1 MWITAGRKQFLRF
14 MVKDFRVCSL
24 KFDLQGIR
32 SKENFVH
39 PSIKQQRQVKALV
52 WNPYLGK
59 MRWIQPRN
67 SFHMLYNY
75 AIGYDKNRKVSN
87 VNPNWSTYYS
97 QRGVSL
103 KGYIYFLAGEKI
115 RIRGNNI
122 EDILSFEL
130 TTERF
135 GKRLPL
141 PFKSHEIWVTK
152 NKIDPCEVSWSKF
165 LRTTFRCMDGNQ
177 AGSFFIDEEKKI
189 VVVVDLESYKGGIVR
204 NQKTNVIGQDGYFK
218 SVNMGKPN

>member
-1 MWITAGRKQFLRF
+1 MTAMSDLTEDMTKEIFFRVPLTSLSAVRSTCKNWNSISKSQQFLRF

-39 PSIKQQRQVKALV
+39 PSIKQVSVFDPVAISQIFQCEGLLLCVTKDKSRLLV

-67 SFHMLYNY
+67 SFHMLYKY
-75 AIGYDKNRKVSN
+75 AIGYDKN
-87 VNPNWSTYYS
+87 
-97 QRGVSL
+97 Q
-103 KGYIYFLAGEKI
+103 
-115 RIRGNNI
+115 
-122 EDILSFEL
+122 
-130 TTERF
+130 
-135 GKRLPL
+135 
-141 PFKSHEIWVTK
+141 IWVTK

-218 SVNMGKPN
+218 SVNMGKAN